1 MGFNHDARLWYIG
14 GTPRESADNRIR
26 DTEGI
31 AWLMD
36 YARAIEWKAGQRKDA
51 DASAAKKTTD
61 QP

>member
-1 MGFNHDARLWYIG
+1 MGFNHDVRLWYMG
-14 GTPRESADNRIR
+14 GAPWESAHIRIR

-36 YARAIEWKAGQRKDA
+36 YARGIECKAGERRDA